1 MNISFTIYPD
11 IMPSLNHLPQLF
23 VCVDVGYGWPA
34 YKGGPLFYAD
44 QIVSLPLL
52 LSRLERLFE
61 DFPDSDYYSP
71 SALLRV
77 MVSEDVSI
85 LDLQKDNSHELI
97 KRLREI
103 MLFEN
108 ENGGVAMMTSRL

>member
-1 MNISFTIYPD
+1 MRVV
-11 IMPSLNHLPQLF
+11 L
-23 VCVDVGYGWPA
+23 GYGWPA

-52 LSRLERLFE
+52 LTRLERLSE
-61 DFPDSDYYSP
+61 QFPDSDYYSP

-85 LDLQKDNSHELI
+85 LDLQKDESQELI

-103 MLFEN
+103 MVAEN
-108 ENGGVAMMTSRL
+108 ENEGVAMVISRL

>member
-1 MNISFTIYPD
+1 MRVI
-11 IMPSLNHLPQLF
+11 L
-23 VCVDVGYGWPA
+23 GYGWPA

-52 LSRLERLFE
+52 LTRLERLSE
-61 DFPDSDYYSP
+61 QFPDSDYYSP

-85 LDLQKDNSHELI
+85 LDLQKDESQELI
-97 KRLREI
+97 KRLRKI
-103 MLFEN
+103 MVAEN
-108 ENGGVAMMTSRL
+108 ENEGVAMVISRL

>member
-1 MNISFTIYPD
+1 M
-11 IMPSLNHLPQLF
+11 
-23 VCVDVGYGWPA
+23 CVVAGYGWPA

-52 LSRLERLFE
+52 LTRLERLSE
-61 DFPDSDYYSP
+61 EFPDSDYYSP

-85 LDLQKDNSHELI
+85 LDLQKDNSQELI
-97 KRLREI
+97 KRLRK
-103 MLFEN
+103 MMVSEN
-108 ENGGVAMMTSRL
+108 ENEGVAMMTSRL